1 MRFTHVGNKCL
12 HSVFPNQ
19 YSDTY
24 FRIVSFICFL
34 FINCTRNKTFS
45 EEIERPTDFPLIQ
58 ALASFTPSCS
68 ELELFALNCADKD
81 GGSCPEQT
89 GDHF

>member
-19 YSDTY
+19 CSDTY

-34 FINCTRNKTFS
+34 FITCTRNKTFS
-45 EEIERPTDFPLIQ
+45 EEIERSRDIPLTQ
-58 ALASFTPSCS
+58 ALPSFTPSCLG
-68 ELELFALNCADKD
+68 LELFTLNCAKKD
-81 GGSCPEQT
+81 RGSCTEQT
-89 GDHF
+89 GDRL